1 MRTTIRL
8 DENLLARAKAHAANT
23 RRSLNE
29 LIEESLRAQLSAE
42 QKKRAPAGS
51 LPTFKGR
58 GPLPGVDIND
68 SANLIERMERAG

>member
-8 DENLLARAKAHAANT
+8 DENLLARAKAHAAST

-68 SANLIERMERAG
+68 SANLIERMEHSD